1 MELVHIEIR
10 NILKKKIEKI
20 FERKFENIDVQ
31 YSTKKKFGDFQTN
44 FALINSEIIGK
55 KPREIGKIIIKNL
68 ENDQKNDIIDKIEIA
83 GPGFLNIFLKNSKI
97 WQNLKKIGTE
107 KYDFPI
113 DTSKKVL
120 IDYSSPN
127 IGKRMHIGHL
137 RSTIIGD
144 SLKRI
149 FEYIGF
155 KVSGDNHLG
164 DWGSRFGKL
173 IIGYKKWLNAEE
185 YEKNPIGEM
194 ERLYVKFSE
203 EAQLNPEL
211 EVMAKEEWMKLKAGD
226 ENNRKLWQSFV
237 DHSFREFED
246 FYRKMDVKFDYCIG
260 ESFYNEIIPETL
272 KILEEKKISSDIDG
286 ELKVFFEKKD
296 KLEPCV
302 VKKKAENSYLYST
315 TDLAT
320 LKYRKDTL
328 NIDRAVYV
336 AVEKQKKHFRQVFRI
351 AEMIGKPYDYEK
363 NHVWFG
369 IMRFEDGVVLS
380 SKKRGMIRLIDIV
393 NQAVEEA
400 KIIIDIKNP
409 TYSEEEKMKI
419 SEIVGLGA
427 IKYFNLSQNRM
438 SSICFSWD
446 KILNFEGNTSPY
458 LQYTYARIMSIFR
471 KMNEENLE
479 INNDYDAEYIELN
492 NDFNENERELAVKLL
507 KFPNSV
513 LKAYELCKPNLIADY
528 LFETAKIFNSFYAGE
543 SILREEDKKKF
554 NTRLLLAEKTATI
567 LKEGLSLLGI
577 KVIEKM

>member
-1 MELVHIEIR
+1 MKLVHMEIR
-10 NILKKKIEKI
+10 DILEQKIEEI
-20 FERKFENIDVQ
+20 FEEKFENIEVQ
-31 YSTKKKFGDFQTN
+31 YSTKKEFGDFQTN

-55 KPREIGKIIIKNL
+55 KPTEIGKMIIKSL
-68 ENDQKNDIIDKIEIA
+68 ENDKENDIIEKIEIA

-97 WQNLKKIGTE
+97 QKSIIKIGTE

-120 IDYSSPN
+120 VDYSSPN

-149 FEYIGF
+149 FKYIGF

-173 IIGYKKWLNAEE
+173 IVGYKKWLNVEE
-185 YEKNPIGEM
+185 YEKNPTGEM

-211 EVMAKEEWMKLKAGD
+211 EVVAKEEWMKLKSGD

-237 DHSFREFED
+237 EYSFREFKD
-246 FYRKMDVKFDYCIG
+246 FYKKMDIQFDYCIG

-272 KILEEKKISSDIDG
+272 KILEEKKITTDIDG
-286 ELKVFFEKKD
+286 ELKVFFEKQD
-296 KLEPCV
+296 KIEPCI

-320 LKYRKDTL
+320 LKYRKDIL

-336 AVEKQKKHFRQVFRI
+336 AVEKQKEHFRQVFRI
-351 AEMIGKPYDYEK
+351 AEMMGKPYDYEK

-369 IMRFEDGVVLS
+369 FMRFEDGVVLS
-380 SKKRGMIRLIDIV
+380 SKRRGMIRLIDIV

-409 TYSEEEKMKI
+409 TFPEEEKLKI

-438 SSICFSWD
+438 SSISFSWD

-471 KMNEENLE
+471 KMDEGNLGNGNIYSFE
-479 INNDYDAEYIELN
+479 YDELN
-492 NDFNENERELAVKLL
+492 DGFNENERELAVKLL

-543 SILREEDKKKF
+543 SILREEDKEKF
-554 NTRLLLAEKTATI
+554 NTRPLPAEKTATI

>member
-1 MELVHIEIR
+1 MKNKIVELIQNSLAKLEIDGVDIHVETPK
-10 NILKKKIEKI
+10 NT
-20 FERKFENIDVQ
+20 EN
-31 YSTKKKFGDFQTN
+31 GDFSSNVAMQLTRVLRKN
-44 FALINSEIIGK
+44 PRVIAEEIISNI
-55 KPREIGKIIIKNL
+55 E
-68 ENDQKNDIIDKIEIA
+68 EDEAVEKIEIA

-97 WQNLKKIGTE
+97 QKSIIKIGTE

-120 IDYSSPN
+120 VDYSSPN

-155 KVSGDNHLG
+155 NVLGDNHLG

-185 YEKNPIGEM
+185 YEKNPTGEM

-211 EVMAKEEWMKLKAGD
+211 EVVAKEEWMKLKAGD

-237 DHSFREFED
+237 EYSFREFKD
-246 FYRKMDVKFDYCIG
+246 FYKKMDIQFDYCIG

-272 KILEEKKISSDIDG
+272 KILEEKKITTDIDG
-286 ELKVFFEKKD
+286 ELKVFFEKED
-296 KLEPCV
+296 KIEPCI

-320 LKYRKDTL
+320 LKYRKDIL
-328 NIDRAVYV
+328 KIDHSVYV
-336 AVEKQKKHFRQVFRI
+336 AVEKQKEHFRQVFKI
-351 AEMIGKPYDYEK
+351 AEMMGKPYDYKK

-369 IMRFEDGVVLS
+369 IIRFEDSVMLS
-380 SKKRGMIRLIDIV
+380 LKKCGMIRLIDIL
-393 NQAVEEA
+393 NQAIEEA
-400 KIIIDIKNP
+400 KIVIDIKNP
-409 TYSEEEKMKI
+409 TFPEEEKMKI
-419 SEIVGLGA
+419 AEIVGLGA
-427 IKYFNLSQNRM
+427 IKHFNLSQNRM
-438 SSICFSWD
+438 SSISFSWD

-479 INNDYDAEYIELN
+479 IDNVYDVEYMELN
-492 NDFNENERELAVKLL
+492 DDFNENERELAVKLL

-528 LFETAKIFNSFYAGE
+528 LFETAKIFNSFYAVE